1 MQIVEKVKEKDYDCT
16 TFTCALTVPVSMKLR
31 EQVLYAYISKEIDI
45 HESAL
50 NIFRAKLQSVKD
62 IWKLF
67 MIPQLEQTI
76 GKRADLSTPSPFLI
90 EIFLMYTNDEVIFK
104 EL

>member
-1 MQIVEKVKEKDYDCT
+1 MQIAEKVKEKDFDCS

-31 EQVLYAYISKEIDI
+31 ERVLYAYMSKEIDI
-45 HESAL
+45 PESIL
-50 NIFRAKLQSVKD
+50 STFRIRLQSVKD

-67 MIPQLEQTI
+67 MIPEVEEATE
-76 GKRADLSTPSPFLI
+76 KRADLATPSPFLL
-90 EIFLMYTNDEVIFK
+90 EIFLMYTDDEVIFK